1 MEISNIV
8 LLIRKISQF
17 DNHKFLL
24 VLWNKQKSRTEIFFD
39 TAQKLAQNF
48 QHAYSNKPFKTL
60 STDENFLI
68 AINELKE
75 LIAIFEI
82 GKVVVSF
89 RIIL

>member
-1 MEISNIV
+1 MF

-24 VLWNKQKSRTEIFFD
+24 VLWNKQKPRTEIFFD

-48 QHAYSNKPFKTL
+48 QNAYSNKPFKTL

-68 AINELKE
+68 AINEPKE
-75 LIAIFEI
+75 LIAIFDT
-82 GKVVVSF
+82 GKAVVSLSF
-89 RIIL
+89 LE